1 MIHKYSISFL
11 NAFKICYFEYNNI
24 IITCEK
30 LIVFYYFLRLS
41 LLNFSNKVQKREN
54 KTIR

>member
-41 LLNFSNKVQKREN
+41 LLNFQIRFKKE
-54 KTIR
+54 KTKP